1 LKQLAA
7 ALKLAVDPEL
17 ARDKLLEDLAFLER
31 AAGSVFNSLRDNHL
45 LIDRSEHLQELARF
59 NRQFVALLEDI
70 IAGRP
75 TGAAALLPEGG
86 RELVER
92 IRQDLVREL
101 AEIRETVTSHRLGAG
116 DQEHIVS
123 EEEFKFLLASEESS
137 GDS

>member
-1 LKQLAA
+1 
-7 ALKLAVDPEL
+7 
-17 ARDKLLEDLAFLER
+17 
-31 AAGSVFNSLRDNHL
+31 

-92 IRQDLVREL
+92 IRQDLAREL

-123 EEEFKFLLASEESS
+123 EEEFKFLLASEESP
-137 GDS
+137 GDG